1 VILEEQMVLSLY
13 FNKDG
18 KKKEGEREEKNEK
31 NSCSISNVKF

>member
-1 VILEEQMVLSLY
+1 MVLFFY

-31 NSCSISNVKF
+31 NLCSILNVKF